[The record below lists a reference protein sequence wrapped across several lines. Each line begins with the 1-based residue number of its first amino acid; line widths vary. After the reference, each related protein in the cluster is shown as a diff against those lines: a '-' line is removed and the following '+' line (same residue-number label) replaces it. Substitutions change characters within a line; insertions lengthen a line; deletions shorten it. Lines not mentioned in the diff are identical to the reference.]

1 MRPTSPGTVEDAAA
15 LPTDTPA
22 GAILDDA
29 GVLAVAVPATS
40 TAEAVELCLLG
51 AGSGGSEGG
60 SGDAAERRV
69 ELARDADGWWRGSV
83 AGIAAGQGYG
93 LRVHGPW
100 SPRTGVRTD
109 PAKLLVDPWSRG
121 IGGRFTR
128 LAAALAHTGEDPFG
142 PRSDVDSAGSVPFGV
157 VTAPVAPSSSP
168 RPGVPWADTV
178 LYETHV
184 RDLTMRHPE
193 VSAGLRGTYGGVAHP
208 AVVEHLRRLGVT
220 TVELLPVF
228 ANAPEPSLMARGA
241 RNHWGYST
249 LAYLAPEPRYA
260 AVPGEEVGEV
270 RTMVDALHAAGLEV
284 VLDVVFNHTC
294 EGGVGGPSL
303 SWRGLDAP
311 SWYQLSPDGRD
322 VDFTGCGNTLDAGS
336 PLVRALVLSCLRYWV
351 TTMGVDGFRFDLA
364 STMGR
369 PGGSGFSASAP
380 LLAEIAADP
389 VLAGVKLIAEPWD
402 ATGEG
407 YQVGG
412 FGPAWA
418 EWNGRYRDGVRD
430 FWRGHGPVSEIVTRF
445 AGSSDLYWP
454 GRSPAASVNFVTAHD
469 GFTLRD
475 LVSYDHKHNEAHGED
490 NRDGTDD
497 NRSWNSGV
505 EGPTTDAAIVA
516 LRARRMRNLLAT
528 LGLSAGTPMLL
539 GGDELGHTQHGD
551 NNAYCVDD
559 ETSWRSWEDAD
570 PSLAAFV
577 ARVFAL
583 RRSVPELRRGDFYYG
598 HSGLRD
604 DEVPDIVWLSET
616 GRELGPTDWAT
627 SRRTL
632 VVRVRSAASLL
643 VVLHAGASEV
653 DVELPDRFGDASWA
667 LALDSGL
674 GDGEPADVEP
684 LVAGTSTTVPAHTVL
699 VFRSV

>member
-1 MRPTSPGTVEDAAA
+1 MRPTTEGTVDDAAA
-15 LPTDTPA
+15 LPTDTF
-22 GAILDDA
+22 GAILDDD
-29 GVLAVAVPATS
+29 GVLTVAVPATA

-51 AGSGGSEGG
+51 GGSEG
-60 SGDAAERRV
+60 SERRV
-69 ELARDADGWWRGSV
+69 ELDRGADGWWRGSV

-93 LRVHGPW
+93 LRVAGPW

-109 PAKLLVDPWSRG
+109 PAKLLVDPWTRA

-142 PRSDVDSAGSVPFGV
+142 PRSAVDSAGSVPFGV
-157 VTAPVAPSSSP
+157 VTGAMPPSSSP
-168 RPGVPWADTV
+168 RPAVPWADTV

-193 VSAGLRGTYGGVAHP
+193 VPDALRGTYGGVAHP

-241 RNHWGYST
+241 HNHWGYST

-260 AVPGEEVGEV
+260 AVPGQEVAEV
-270 RTMVDALHAAGLEV
+270 RAMVDALHAAGLEV

-311 SWYQLSPDGRD
+311 SWYQLGPDGRD
-322 VDFTGCGNTLDAGS
+322 IDLTGCGNTLDAGS

-380 LLAEIAADP
+380 LLDEIAADP
-389 VLAGVKLIAEPWD
+389 VLATVKLIAEPWD

-430 FWRGHGPVSEIVTRF
+430 FWRGEGPVSEIVTRL

-454 GRSPAASVNFVTAHD
+454 ARTPAASVNFVTAHD

-475 LVSYDHKHNEAHGED
+475 LVSYDHKHNDPHGEG

-505 EGPTTDAAIVA
+505 EGPSSDPAVVV
-516 LRARRMRNLLAT
+516 LRERRMRNLLAT

-551 NNAYCVDD
+551 NNAYCMDD
-559 ETSWRSWEDAD
+559 ETSWRAWSDSSMV
-570 PSLAAFV
+570 PFV
-577 ARVFAL
+577 DRVFAL
-583 RRSVPELRRGDFYYG
+583 RRSVPELRRDGFFYG
-598 HSGLRD
+598 RSGLAD
-604 DEVPDIVWLSET
+604 GEVPDIAWLSET
-616 GRELGPTDWAT
+616 SRELGPEDWGHH
-627 SRRTL
+627 RETL
-632 VVRVRSAASLL
+632 VVRVRSASSVLL
-643 VVLHAGASEV
+643 VLHAGAGDV
-653 DVELPDRFGDASWA
+653 DIELPAWFGDTAWA
-667 LALDSGL
+667 PEL
-674 GDGEPADVEP
+674 
-684 LVAGTSTTVPAHTVL
+684 TSTTPDGTPESVDAVPAGASVTVPPHTFL

>member
-1 MRPTSPGTVEDAAA
+1 
-15 LPTDTPA
+15 
-22 GAILDDA
+22 
-29 GVLAVAVPATS
+29 
-40 TAEAVELCLLG
+40 
-51 AGSGGSEGG
+51 
-60 SGDAAERRV
+60 
-69 ELARDADGWWRGSV
+69 
-83 AGIAAGQGYG
+83 
-93 LRVHGPW
+93 
-100 SPRTGVRTD
+100 
-109 PAKLLVDPWSRG
+109 
-121 IGGRFTR
+121 
-128 LAAALAHTGEDPFG
+128 
-142 PRSDVDSAGSVPFGV
+142 
-157 VTAPVAPSSSP
+157 
-168 RPGVPWADTV
+168 
-178 LYETHV
+178 V

-193 VSAGLRGTYGGVAHP
+193 VPAGLRGTYGGVAHP

-260 AVPGEEVGEV
+260 AVPGEEVAEV
-270 RTMVDALHAAGLEV
+270 RAMVDALHAAGLEV

-322 VDFTGCGNTLDAGS
+322 VDLTGCGNTLDAGS

-369 PGGSGFSASAP
+369 PAGSGFSASAP

-412 FGPAWA
+412 FGPGWA

-430 FWRGHGPVSEIVTRF
+430 FWRGEGPVSEIVTRF

-454 GRSPAASVNFVTAHD
+454 ARSPAASVNFVTAHD

-505 EGPTTDAAIVA
+505 EGPSSDPAVVA
-516 LRARRMRNLLAT
+516 LRGRRMRNLLAT

-583 RRSVPELRRGDFYYG
+583 RRSVPELRRDDFYYG
-598 HSGLRD
+598 RSGLAD
-604 DEVPDIVWLSET
+604 GEVPDIVWLSET

-674 GDGEPADVEP
+674 GDGEPADVGP
-684 LVAGTSTTVPAHTVL
+684 LVAGTSTTVPAHTCL

>member
-1 MRPTSPGTVEDAAA
+1 MRPTSQGTVEPAAA

-22 GAILDDA
+22 GAVLRAD
-29 GVLAVAVPATS
+29 GVLAVAVPAAAS
-40 TAEAVELCLLG
+40 AEAVELCLL
-51 AGSGGSEGG
+51 AGEGG
-60 SGDAAERRV
+60 ERRV
-69 ELARDADGWWRGSV
+69 ELARDAADGWWRGSIPGV
-83 AGIAAGQGYG
+83 AAGQGYG

-109 PAKLLVDPWSRG
+109 PAKLLVDPWAKRV
-121 IGGRFTR
+121 GGRFTD
-128 LAAALAHTGEDPFG
+128 LSAALAHAGDDPFG
-142 PRSDVDSAGSVPFGV
+142 PRSGVDSAGSVPFAVATG
-157 VTAPVAPSSSP
+157 PVAPAAVE
-168 RPGVPWADTV
+168 RPAVPWRDTV

-193 VSAGLRGTYGGVAHP
+193 VPPELRGTYGGVAHP
-208 AVVEHLRRLGVT
+208 AVVDHLRRLGVT

-228 ANAPEPSLMARGA
+228 ANAPEPSLMTRGR

-260 AVPGEEVGEV
+260 AVPGQEVAEV
-270 RTMVDALHAAGLEV
+270 RAMVDALHAAGLEV

-311 SWYQLSPDGRD
+311 SWYQLSADGRD
-322 VDFTGCGNTLDAGS
+322 IDLTGCGNTLDAGS
-336 PLVRALVLSCLRYWV
+336 PLVARLVLDCLRYWV

-364 STMGR
+364 STLGR
-369 PGGSGFSASAP
+369 PGGSAFSPHAP
-380 LLAEIAADP
+380 LLTAIAEDP
-389 VLAGVKLIAEPWD
+389 VLASVKLIAEPWD

-454 GRSPAASVNFVTAHD
+454 ARGPAASVDFVTAHD

-475 LVSYDHKHNEAHGED
+475 LVSYDHKHNAAHGED

-505 EGPTTDAAIVA
+505 EGPSSDAAVEA
-516 LRARRMRNLLAT
+516 LRGRRMRNLLAT

-539 GGDELGHTQHGD
+539 GGDELGHTQLGD
-551 NNAYCVDD
+551 NNAYCMDD
-559 ETSWRSWEDAD
+559 ETSWRDWSDRSMV
-570 PSLAAFV
+570 PFV
-577 ARVFAL
+577 ERVFAL
-583 RRSVPELRRGDFYYG
+583 RRSVPELRRDDFYYG
-598 HSGLRD
+598 HSGLAEG
-604 DEVPDIVWLSET
+604 EVPDIVWLSET
-616 GRELGPTDWAT
+616 ARELGPTDWADP
-627 SRRTL
+627 RRTL
-632 VVRVRSAASLL
+632 VVRVRSASSLL
-643 VVLHAGASEV
+643 VVLHAGHEPV
-653 DVELPDRFGDASWA
+653 DVVLPSRFGDTAWTPV
-667 LALDSGL
+667 LDSRSP
-674 GDGEPADVEP
+674 DGEPADP
-684 LVAGTSTTVPAHTVL
+684 AALAAGSRTVVPPHTFL
-699 VFRSV
+699 AFRST

>member
-1 MRPTSPGTVEDAAA
+1 MRPTSQGTVETAAA
-15 LPTDTPA
+15 LPTDTP
-22 GAILDDA
+22 GTTLRED
-29 GVLAVAVPATS
+29 GVLVVAVPAAAS
-40 TAEAVELCLLG
+40 AEAVELCLPSPEG
-51 AGSGGSEGG
+51 AEH
-60 SGDAAERRV
+60 RV
-69 ELARDADGWWRGSV
+69 ELAPDAADGWWRGSV
-83 AGIAAGQGYG
+83 AGVTPDQAYG
-93 LRVHGPW
+93 VRVHGPW

-109 PAKLLVDPWSRG
+109 PAKLLVDPWARRV
-121 IGGRFTR
+121 GGRFTD
-128 LAAALAHTGEDPFG
+128 LAAALAHAGDDPFG
-142 PRSDVDSAGSVPFGV
+142 PRSGVDSAGSVPFGV
-157 VTAPVAPSSSP
+157 ATGPVLPAAPE
-168 RPGVPWADTV
+168 RPAVPWRDTV

-184 RDLTMRHPE
+184 RDLTMRHPGVPAE
-193 VSAGLRGTYGGVAHP
+193 LRGTYGGVAHP
-208 AVVEHLRRLGVT
+208 AVVEHLRHLGVT
-220 TVELLPVF
+220 TLELLPVF
-228 ANAPEPSLMARGA
+228 ANAPEPSLMSRGR

-260 AVPGEEVGEV
+260 AVAGEEIAEF
-270 RTMVDALHAAGLEV
+270 RAMVDALHAAGLEV

-311 SWYQLSPDGRD
+311 SWYQLGPDGRD
-322 VDFTGCGNTLDAGS
+322 VDLSGCGNTLDAGS
-336 PLVRALVLSCLRYWV
+336 PLVARLVLDCLRYWV

-364 STMGR
+364 STLGR
-369 PGGSGFSASAP
+369 PGGSAFSPHAP
-380 LLAEIAADP
+380 LLDAIATDP
-389 VLAGVKLIAEPWD
+389 VLASVKLIVEPWD

-430 FWRGHGPVSEIVTRF
+430 FWRGRGPVSEIVTRF

-454 GRSPAASVNFVTAHD
+454 ARSPAASVDFVTAHD

-505 EGPTTDAAIVA
+505 EGATSDPAVVA

-551 NNAYCVDD
+551 NNAYCMDD
-559 ETSWRSWEDAD
+559 ETSWRDWSSAEPRLVD
-570 PSLAAFV
+570 FT

-583 RRSVPELRRGDFYYG
+583 RRAVPELRRDDFFYG
-598 HSGLRD
+598 HSGLAEG
-604 DEVPDIVWLSET
+604 EVPDIVWLSET
-616 GRELGPTDWAT
+616 GRELGPTDWA
-627 SRRTL
+627 SPRRTL
-632 VVRVRSAASLL
+632 VVRVRSASSLL
-643 VVLHAGASEV
+643 VVLHAGAEPVEV
-653 DVELPDRFGDASWA
+653 TLPGRFGDAAWVPV
-667 LALDSGL
+667 LDSRSA
-674 GDGEPADVEP
+674 DGEPADAGP
-684 LVAGTSTTVPAHTVL
+684 LAGGTRTVVPPHTFL
-699 VFRSV
+699 GFRSG